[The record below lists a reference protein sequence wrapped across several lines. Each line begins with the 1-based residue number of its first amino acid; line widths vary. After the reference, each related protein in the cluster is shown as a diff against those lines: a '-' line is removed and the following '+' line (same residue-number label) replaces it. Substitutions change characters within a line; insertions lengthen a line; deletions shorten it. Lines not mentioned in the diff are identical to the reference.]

1 MSTTFKKADSIL
13 SVTLRKN
20 QFSDAENCFVGRVT
34 RNTVTLENMI
44 ASISEK
50 NEGVSPYMIQ
60 HVAKLLGD
68 EMLQS
73 CQNGNAVDVLGLG
86 TMYIGVAG
94 CVTGD
99 NPGES
104 SIPGFRLG
112 FTPSAKAQEA
122 VDSLKVDKVVIADS
136 NPIFDRI
143 INVFDQ
149 NEGRRLLAGKGVKI
163 IGNRL
168 KVAGK
173 QSGIWFAPVGSD
185 GKVSKDEGN
194 WIPVMM
200 ETISCNKPKSLE
212 FYVPDGLAEGNYGIV
227 VRTRYCTADR
237 ELKFPVTAISKPVNV
252 TTIMV
257 P

>member
-1 MSTTFKKADSIL
+1 MSESFKKADSIL

-60 HVAKLLGD
+60 HVAKLLGN
-68 EMLQS
+68 EMLRS

-99 NPGES
+99 SPGES

-112 FTPSAKAQEA
+112 FTPSPKAQETL
-122 VDSLKVDKVVIADS
+122 DSLKVDKVVVAES
-136 NPIFDRI
+136 KPVFDRI

-149 NEGRRLLAGKGVKI
+149 NEERRLLAGKGVKI
-163 IGNRL
+163 IGSRL

-173 QSGIWFAPVGSD
+173 QSGVWFAPVGSD
-185 GKVSKDEGN
+185 GSVSKDESC
-194 WIPVMM
+194 WTPVMM
-200 ETISCNKPKSLE
+200 ETVSCNKPKSLE
-212 FYVPDGLAEGNYGIV
+212 FYVPDGLADGNYGIV
-227 VRTRYCTADR
+227 IRSRYCTAGRD
-237 ELKFPVTAISKPVNV
+237 LKSPVTAISRPVSVSTNG
-252 TTIMV
+252 M